1 MKKATLT
8 KSQSKFFTSTAR
20 HTAFVGGYG
29 SGKSFVGTLKAI
41 VKLYEINKGNAGRP
55 IPVGYYLPTYG
66 LIEDVA
72 MVYISEFL
80 DKMNIKHQI
89 NKSSKKISLSVGDI
103 ILRSMDNPSM
113 IVGYETG
120 YAVIDEADVLPLK
133 KMKVAFKN
141 IIARN
146 RRKLPN
152 GEPNRTDFV
161 STPEGFSFL
170 YDFFVKNAS
179 KNKVL
184 IKGKTKENKHLPDG
198 YIETLKDTYTETQ
211 LEAYLNGEFVNLSS
225 GNVYYV
231 FDREIHHSPRE
242 IKEHDILH
250 IGMDFNITNMSA
262 VVRVLDG
269 NVSTAVEE
277 ITGAYD
283 TAEMIRIIKE
293 RFANHRIV
301 IYPDASSNA
310 RNTAGVSDMQLLKEA
325 RFIVRSNKSNPRVRD
340 RVSTVNNSFEK
351 MVSFVNTNN
360 CPSLTEAYEQ
370 LGYKNGEPD
379 KTTGFDHIT
388 DADGYVVHS
397 LHFKSRPR
405 AGVMGTGGNRL

>member
-1 MKKATLT
+1 MTIKVLKHQADFI
-8 KSQSKFFTSTAR
+8 KSDVR
-20 HTAFVGGYG
+20 HTGIVGGYR
-29 SGKSFVGTLKAI
+29 SGKSQAGVYKTLAKKQAMPGI
-41 VKLYEINKGNAGRP
+41 DVA
-55 IPVGYYLPTYG
+55 YYLPTYR
-66 LIEDVA
+66 LIRDMAFEKFEDLLT
-72 MVYISEFL
+72 SQ
-80 DKMNIKHQI
+80 NIPYTI
-89 NKSSKKISLSVGDI
+89 NKSSSDILTEWGKI
-103 ILRSMDNPSM
+103 ILRSMENPES
-113 IVGYETG
+113 IIAYEVGYSL
-120 YAVIDEADVLPLK
+120 VDECDLIGLN
-133 KMKVAFKN
+133 KMIEVNKR
-141 IIARN
+141 ILSRN
-146 RRKLPN
+146 SVKSDLTN
-152 GEPNRTDFV
+152 NATDYV
-161 STPEGFSFL
+161 STPEGFNFM
-170 YDFFVKNAS
+170 YNFFAKDLNNP
-179 KNKVL
+179 NKKL
-184 IKGKTKENKHLPDG
+184 IKASTIDNPFISEDYIKSLEDSYSEKELM
-198 YIETLKDTYTETQ
+198 
-211 LEAYLNGEFVNLSS
+211 AYLDGDFVNLSS

-242 IKEHDILH
+242 IKEHDVLH

-293 RFANHRIV
+293 RFSNHRIV

-325 RFIVRSNKSNPRVRD
+325 RFVVRSNNSNPRVRD
-340 RVSTVNNSFEK
+340 RVSVVNNSFEK
-351 MVSFVNTNN
+351 MFSFVNTHK

-405 AGVMGTGGNRL
+405 VSFQLGGGNLL